1 MYQIM
6 NLSIFQQIYFHSNFY
21 IKLIHE
27 PFYHYNIMANNINQ
41 FIILFSCFL
50 LNLDYSF
57 IILTFEGIEF
67 LIIVISLTKNFHYL
81 KFPILLVNYLS
92 NLLYFLKRDLLSIL
106 N

>member
-1 MYQIM
+1 MV
-6 NLSIFQQIYFHSNFY
+6 
-21 IKLIHE
+21 
-27 PFYHYNIMANNINQ
+27 NNINQ
-41 FIILFSCFL
+41 FIILFSCSL
-50 LNLDYSF
+50 LNLNYNF
-57 IILTFEGIEF
+57 IILTSEGIEF